1 MGSVNPSYGGNRE
14 CGTGSRGERRD
25 SLAAQR
31 SVDRLEI
38 PVKRDD
44 GVAGIVHSPGIPAS
58 NAEVPDTAAVS
69 SNRAAQA
76 ALSESCAASARPRIQ
91 RGGSCSEAVGWRA
104 LESSRA
110 GAVRSEVADS
120 WSASRASK
128 ASKRARFVR
137 SPLHDDGMQQSARRG
152 RDATDRRQ
160 PACMGEAG
168 KAKQRAEKEHF
179 GSRTSSGRNAR
190 GSPASGARLEIR
202 AK

>member
-1 MGSVNPSYGGNRE
+1 MGSVNRSYGGNRE
-14 CGTGSRGERRD
+14 CGTGSCGERRD
-25 SLAAQR
+25 SLTAQR

-128 ASKRARFVR
+128 ASERACFVR

-152 RDATDRRQ
+152 RDPTDRRQ

-168 KAKQRAEKEHF
+168 KAKQRAEK
-179 GSRTSSGRNAR
+179 STSGVAHRPDATPDEAS
-190 GSPASGARLEIR
+190 ASGARLKIH